1 MRARVGPPPSQP
13 SPVVSTSGDAAASVQ
28 LLLGQ
33 TPGSDGHV
41 VLAES
46 VTGWELVGV
55 PYTSMAR
62 PGGIATAI
70 DILRSAGL
78 AERLAERGVQDAG
91 DLTLEAPS
99 GQRGPSG
106 LLNEEALSRLVV
118 ETRGMVTAVHGRD
131 RVPLLVGGD
140 CPVLLGALAAIAG
153 GEHAHGLIMIDGHE
167 DAWPPALSETGEASD
182 CELAI
187 ALGTVNVALPPPL
200 DEWVPLVVPDH
211 VALLGPR
218 DAREIAQGGATS
230 VRSEVACFL
239 DDEEVASMGGE
250 ASMTA
255 ALDAIGDAAFWLHVD
270 LDVLATAD
278 FAAVD
283 YPQPGG
289 LHWDELDQMVAVAL
303 AETHCRG
310 LSIAI
315 YNPDRDPDRSAA
327 RRLVEF
333 VTRSIERPAAG
344 HNRAVNGKWRSR
356 R

>member
-1 MRARVGPPPSQP
+1 M
-13 SPVVSTSGDAAASVQ
+13 
-28 LLLGQ
+28 
-33 TPGSDGHV
+33 
-41 VLAES
+41 
-46 VTGWELVGV
+46 TGFELVGV

-70 DILRSAGL
+70 DVLRSAGL

-99 GQRGPSG
+99 GERGPSG
-106 LLNEEALSRLVV
+106 LLNEQALSRLVV
-118 ETRGMVTAVHGRD
+118 TTRDMVRAVHARA

-153 GEHAHGLIMIDGHE
+153 GEHANGLIMIDGHE

-182 CELAI
+182 SELGI
-187 ALGTVNVALPPPL
+187 ALGTISVALPSPL
-200 DEWVPLVVPDH
+200 DEWVPLVDPAH

-218 DAREIAQGGATS
+218 DARAIAQGGATS

-239 DDEEVASMGGE
+239 DDEEVASVGGDQ
-250 ASMTA
+250 SMTA
-255 ALDAIGDAAFWLHVD
+255 ALDAISGVAFWLHVD

-278 FAAVD
+278 FPAVD

-289 LHWDELDQMVAVAL
+289 LHWDDLDRLVAAAVAG
-303 AETHCRG
+303 TRCRG
-310 LSIAI
+310 ASIAI

-327 RRLVEF
+327 QRIVEF
-333 VTRSIERPAAG
+333 VSHFIEGLRPTPTEP
-344 HNRAVNGKWRSR
+344 
-356 R
+356 